1 MRTFS
6 YLFIIALLTIAVST
20 MGFAQHHEEKHET
33 KATALMFTLSGLSE
47 ISVGNIFGGI
57 GVQHYF
63 TNDISGRFSV
73 GGTFADGVVAD
84 YSLSGTALYDFMRF
98 GQGAFYAGVGVAYT
112 HPSGVEDNYGITLP
126 LGASFEIFD
135 NVTLGAEYITTVE
148 LDPTVVTVG
157 GTSGAKGLL
166 AIWF

>member
-20 MGFAQHHEEKHET
+20 FTFAQEKVEVPKT
-33 KATALMFTLSGLSE
+33 TALMFTLSGLSE

-98 GQGAFYAGVGVAYT
+98 GQGAFYAGVGVAYS